1 MEISL
6 MFFGWAWV
14 EIGCPLPLETPPCN
28 FLSALQM
35 RHQPCSNFPISG
47 VECTS
52 GINVWGHQWRCQSLQ
67 LPSMAINTNLQPS
80 IPTNN
85 DTRMF
90 SIKFGL
96 CFVFFCSQ
104 QIAACPCADQRL
116 TVSFCI
122 WSPTGIPLQ
131 PDGSLLLFPAPFPH
145 AAAMPLDLGCAH
157 LTFFHWDVLLVAWSF
172 TTSTLTLVKL
182 GVESVSTWL
191 FVRFSAWN
199 AAWLANCDKRQCFK
213 IW

>member
-35 RHQPCSNFPISG
+35 CHQPCSNFPISG

-96 CFVFFCSQ
+96 CFVFSVFFALNKLLLVHVQTRDCQWAFVFDLQLGSHFNQ
-104 QIAACPCADQRL
+104 TVLCFYSQRL
-116 TVSFCI
+116 FLMQLRC
-122 WSPTGIPLQ
+122 
-131 PDGSLLLFPAPFPH
+131 H
-145 AAAMPLDLGCAH
+145 
-157 LTFFHWDVLLVAWSF
+157 
-172 TTSTLTLVKL
+172 
-182 GVESVSTWL
+182 
-191 FVRFSAWN
+191 
-199 AAWLANCDKRQCFK
+199 
-213 IW
+213 